1 MSESSEW
8 SASLI
13 ELLERQRA
21 LVGELAE
28 LARQQSG
35 LTGTGQTEALLQ
47 LLGRRQEIIDRF
59 GVAQEDLARIT
70 GGLSERLHDLAE
82 PQRRQIRSLIDE
94 IGESL
99 ADVLQRDEQDQETL
113 RASRDHVRREIATVD
128 TSKQAHRAYV
138 QRKVVDNRFADS
150 KG

>member
-1 MSESSEW
+1 MSESLDW

-21 LVGELAE
+21 LVGELSE
-28 LARQQSG
+28 LARQQAG
-35 LTGTGQTEALLQ
+35 LTESGQTEALLQ

-59 GVAQEDLARIT
+59 AVTQEDLGRLT
-70 GGLSERLHDLAE
+70 GGLSERVRDLAE

-94 IGESL
+94 IGEAM
-99 ADVLQRDEQDQETL
+99 ADVLQRDEQDQEAL
-113 RASRDHVRREIATVD
+113 RASRDRIRRDIATVD

-138 QRKVVDNRFADS
+138 RGKLIDNRFADS

>member
-1 MSESSEW
+1 
-8 SASLI
+8 LI
-13 ELLERQRA
+13 ELLKRQRA

-28 LARQQSG
+28 LARQQAG
-35 LTGTGQTEALLQ
+35 LTEAGRTEALLQ

-59 GVAQEDLARIT
+59 AVAQEDLARLT
-70 GGLSERLHDLAE
+70 GGLSERLRDLAE

-94 IGESL
+94 IGEAL

-113 RASRDHVRREIATVD
+113 RASRDDVRRDIATVN

-138 QRKVVDNRFADS
+138 QRNLADNRFADS

>member
-8 SASLI
+8 SANLI

-35 LTGTGQTEALLQ
+35 LTETGQTEALLQ

-138 QRKVVDNRFADS
+138 QRTIVDNRFADS

>member
-1 MSESSEW
+1 MSESSDW
-8 SASLI
+8 SGSLI

-21 LVGELAE
+21 LVGELSE
-28 LARQQSG
+28 LARQQAG
-35 LTGTGQTEALLQ
+35 LTESGQTEALLQ

-59 GVAQEDLARIT
+59 AVTQEDLGRLT
-70 GGLSERLHDLAE
+70 GGLSERLGDLAE
-82 PQRRQIRSLIDE
+82 PQRDQIRSLIDE
-94 IGESL
+94 IGEVM
-99 ADVLQRDEQDQETL
+99 ADVLRRDEQDQETL

-138 QRKVVDNRFADS
+138 RRKLVDNRFADS

>member
-1 MSESSEW
+1 MSESLDW

-21 LVGELAE
+21 LVGELSE
-28 LARQQSG
+28 LARQQAG
-35 LTGTGQTEALLQ
+35 LTESGQTEALLQ

-59 GVAQEDLARIT
+59 AVTQDDLGRLT
-70 GGLSERLHDLAE
+70 GRLSERVRDLAE
-82 PQRRQIRSLIDE
+82 PQRRQVRSLIDE
-94 IGESL
+94 IGEAM
-99 ADVLQRDEQDQETL
+99 ADVLQRDEQDQEAL
-113 RASRDHVRREIATVD
+113 RASRDRVRRDIATVD

-138 QRKVVDNRFADS
+138 RRKLIDNRFADS